1 MKSKDILGLIVN
13 PYTRIAGLPAFG
25 LGLIFTIL
33 IGFTGAAN
41 GVVFDGVLDV
51 HFPGNVTIVNSFL
64 YLAIDLFSL
73 VLVMFLAGLFVSRSF
88 RFVDILG
95 TMTLSKAPFLILALA
110 AYFVTVPDL
119 KDILKDPNIVFQST
133 SFLFILILS
142 FPIIIWNITLIYN
155 AFKVS
160 CDVKGTTLNLNVI
173 FGLLFAE
180 IISKALIYLLIK
192 NSIQLT

>member
-1 MKSKDILGLIVN
+1 MKSKDIFGLMIN
-13 PYTRIAGLPAFG
+13 PFTRIAGLPAFG
-25 LGLIFTIL
+25 LGLLFTTL
-33 IGFTGAAN
+33 IGFFGAAN
-41 GVVFDGVLDV
+41 GVIFDGVLDV
-51 HFPGNVTIVNSFL
+51 HFPGKVTIIDSFL

-73 VLVMFLAGLFVSRSF
+73 VLVMFIAGLFVSRSF

-110 AYFVTVPDL
+110 AYFVTVPDM
-119 KDILKDPNIVFQST
+119 KDILEDPSIVLQSA

-142 FPIIIWNITLIYN
+142 FPIIIWNITLVYN

-160 CDVKGTTLNLNVI
+160 CDVKGTTLNINII
-173 FGLLFAE
+173 FGLLISE

-192 NSIQLT
+192 NSFQLT

>member
-1 MKSKDILGLIVN
+1 MKSKNIFGLMMN

-25 LGLIFTIL
+25 LGLIFLVL
-33 IGFTGAAN
+33 IGFIGAAN
-41 GVVFDGVLDV
+41 GVIFDGVLDV

-73 VLVMFLAGLFVSRSF
+73 VMVMFFAGLFVSRSF

-110 AYFVTVPDL
+110 AYFVTVPDT
-119 KDILKDPNIVFQST
+119 KDILEDPSIVLQSA

-155 AFKVS
+155 AFKIS
-160 CDVKGTTLNLNVI
+160 CDVKGTTLNLNII
-173 FGLLFAE
+173 FGLLLSE
-180 IISKALIYLLIK
+180 IISKALIYFLIK
-192 NSIQLT
+192 NSFQLT